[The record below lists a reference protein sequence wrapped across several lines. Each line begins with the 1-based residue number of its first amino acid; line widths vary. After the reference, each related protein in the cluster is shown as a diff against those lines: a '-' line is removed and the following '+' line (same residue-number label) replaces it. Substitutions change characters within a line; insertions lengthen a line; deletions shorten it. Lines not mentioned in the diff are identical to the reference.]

1 MAIRALKS
9 QYDLVNIVLYLD
21 ENIFNSLIV
30 NQMTLASS
38 VLREF

>member
-1 MAIRALKS
+1 MAIKALKS
-9 QYDLVNIVLYLD
+9 QYGIVNIVLYLD